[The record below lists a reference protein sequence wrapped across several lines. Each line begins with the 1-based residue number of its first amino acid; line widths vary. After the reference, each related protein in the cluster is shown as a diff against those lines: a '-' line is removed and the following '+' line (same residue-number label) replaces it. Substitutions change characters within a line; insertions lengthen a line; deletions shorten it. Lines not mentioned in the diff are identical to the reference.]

1 MLFTNIIHVQKGKIQ
16 VLKCVELQNSINS
29 WLENILQLAIKE
41 GYVTQ
46 NKRCQFRSSVHAPD
60 HYDQIEI
67 CLYSNQ

>member
-41 GYVTQ
+41 G
-46 NKRCQFRSSVHAPD
+46 
-60 HYDQIEI
+60 
-67 CLYSNQ
+67 